1 MSWLTRLFGSG
12 RRRLLASAAAV
23 LLLASG
29 GLLVLGLSA
38 QHHPP
43 QPPASAALPAAGV
56 PDAASPGTTGATG
69 ATGAG
74 TGSTPAAPK
83 PAAAPSPTT
92 TTPPS
97 TPPATPPAAP
107 VAIPTAISIPEIG
120 VHHSLIQLGQN
131 SDGTIE
137 TPPLSNPEIPGW
149 YRYSPKP
156 GQIGP
161 AVIVGHIDGTT
172 GAEGVFYNLG
182 ALRPGE
188 TVDVSR
194 SDNTVAVFRIDGVN
208 KYAKSSF
215 PTLTV
220 YGNTTNPQLRL
231 ITCAGPFENQHY
243 QDDIVVYATLTGTHP
258 A

>member
-1 MSWLTRLFGSG
+1 MSWLTRLFDGG

-23 LLLASG
+23 FLAASAG
-29 GLLVLGLSA
+29 TLALGLSA

-43 QPPASAALPAAGV
+43 QPPTSAALPTTGV
-56 PDAASPGTTGATG
+56 PQPAST
-69 ATGAG
+69 AG
-74 TGSTPAAPK
+74 TGVGASSRSSASKAQTV
-83 PAAAPSPTT
+83 PSPTT
-92 TTPPS
+92 P
-97 TPPATPPAAP
+97 TPPAP
-107 VAIPTAISIPEIG
+107 VAEPTGISIPKIG
-120 VHHSLIQLGQN
+120 VSHSLIELGQN
-131 SDGTIE
+131 SDGTIQV
-137 TPPLSNPEIPGW
+137 PPLTAPAVPGW

-156 GQIGP
+156 GQVGP

-172 GAEGVFYNLG
+172 GAQGVFYNLG
-182 ALRPGE
+182 ALRPGD
-188 TVDVSR
+188 TVDITR
-194 SDNTVAVFRIDGVN
+194 SDNTVAVFRVDGVN

-258 A
+258 S

>member
-23 LLLASG
+23 LLLASAG
-29 GLLVLGLSA
+29 TLALGISS

-43 QPPASAALPAAGV
+43 QPPASAALPASGV
-56 PDAASPGTTGATG
+56 PGAAGTTGTPSTTG
-69 ATGAG
+69 TGAG
-74 TGSTPAAPK
+74 TSTSSGSGSGTGTGASKAPT
-83 PAAAPSPTT
+83 APTT
-92 TTPPS
+92 PQ
-97 TPPATPPAAP
+97 PPAARVP
-107 VAIPTAISIPEIG
+107 TPTAISIPEIG
-120 VHHSLIQLGQN
+120 VSHTLMQLGQN
-131 SDGTIE
+131 SDGTIA
-137 TPPLSNPEIPGW
+137 TPPLTTPAIPGW
-149 YRYSPKP
+149 YRYSPSP
-156 GQIGP
+156 GQVGP

-182 ALRPGE
+182 ALRPGD
-188 TVDVSR
+188 TVDVTR
-194 SDNTVAVFRIDGVN
+194 SDNTTAVFRIDGVD

-243 QDDIVVYATLTGTHP
+243 QDDIVVYATLTGIHP